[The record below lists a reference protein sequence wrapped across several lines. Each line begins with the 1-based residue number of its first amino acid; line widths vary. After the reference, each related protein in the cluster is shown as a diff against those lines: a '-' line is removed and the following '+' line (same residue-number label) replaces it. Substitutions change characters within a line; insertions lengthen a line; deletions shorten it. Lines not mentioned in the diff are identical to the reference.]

1 MAIDFYKEEESS
13 KLRGSLQEF
22 TKFFTKYIKDLDYIE
37 SNPVGRE
44 SHQITICRE
53 LSSFTRMEH
62 PDENLLIN
70 VQPGSGKTL
79 QICMWV
85 AWCYAINPKCNFIYI
100 SHSQTLAAEQTAFI
114 RMIMSSQM
122 YSYLF
127 DVHISKETKAKD
139 HFATTENGHI
149 AAFGAAGAITGRN
162 AGLPGLDYFSGA
174 VIIDDAHK
182 PDEAFSDKMRESV
195 IRNYEV
201 TIRQRPRGSN
211 VPIIFIGQRVHESDL
226 AAFFIDGK
234 DIKPWRKV
242 ILKAL
247 DDAGNALFPEVHS
260 KEYLLELEAKSPYVY
275 YSQFQQEP
283 TPAGGT
289 LFQPDWFLEL
299 PNEPEMLMTFL
310 TADTS
315 ETAKSHND
323 PTAMSFFGIYEIEAF
338 GKKTGQLGL
347 HWIDCLED
355 WIDAKDLEERFI
367 DFWRE
372 CSRHKVPPFM
382 AAIEKKSTGVTLI
395 GTLQK
400 MQGLKIRDVMRT
412 AASGSKGSRYIEMQP
427 YIASKRV
434 TFTYGARH
442 VEKCKKHMSKISANN
457 AHRHDDI
464 CHLAGSKIATIY
476 GYKNVEDIIIGDQ
489 VITPFGYGRVT
500 ACGSTGFHKVISKF
514 GLTSTPDHK
523 VFYNGKFIPLIKAID
538 VTRLSFF
545 NFCELLKWKQ
555 RQLLFLMEKN
565 LGLRHRQ
572 DISKAAKE
580 YTRINFFTVL
590 FGNFIQNKKYLKAI
604 SFIIKTTINLI
615 IVSKIWTVFHIS
627 NIVRYTLKGNQLAN
641 TAKKLWKKC
650 GKILG
655 KRNQQNNINK
665 HHPTDHVF
673 HLIQK
678 ITQNV
683 ANAITSLNEKLI
695 PKKLALSFA
704 GDQCKENGINK
715 ETKTGH
721 CLPLNAD
728 FVESHIKPSNTFQ
741 KNTIQKHAQ
750 EPAQEDMDMKE
761 VYSLTVEQF
770 GVYYCNDIL
779 VQNCDTLYDGIK
791 IALIDKH
798 LYKVPSNET
807 TAADN
812 VMNTIAL
819 QMRRQQ
825 TLRMNRD
832 GLR

>member
-37 SNPVGRE
+37 SHPVGRE

-182 PDEAFSDKMRESV
+182 PDEAFSDKMREAV

-275 YSQFQQEP
+275 YSQFQQQP
-283 TPAGGT
+283 IPAGGS
-289 LFQPDWFLEL
+289 LFNPESFLEL
-299 PNEPEMLMTFL
+299 DKEPELISTFI
-310 TADTS
+310 TADTA
-315 ETAKSHND
+315 ETNKSYND
-323 PTAMSFFGIYEIEAF
+323 STVFSFFGVYEIITF
-338 GKKTGQLGL
+338 GKKTGLLGL

-355 WIDAKDLEERFI
+355 GINAEDLQDRFLE
-367 DFWRE
+367 FWQE
-372 CSRHKVPPFM
+372 CSRHKMPPLM
-382 AAIEKKSTGVTLI
+382 AAIEKKSTGVTLS
-395 GTLQK
+395 GVLK
-400 MQGLKIRDVMRT
+400 NMQGLKIKEVKRT
-412 AASGSKGSRYIEMQP
+412 KASGSKAVRYIEMQP
-427 YIASKRV
+427 YIGSKRV
-434 TFTYGARH
+434 TFTRGARH
-442 VEKCKKHMSKISANN
+442 VTNCKLHMSKITAND

-464 CHLAGSKIATIY
+464 
-476 GYKNVEDIIIGDQ
+476 
-489 VITPFGYGRVT
+489 
-500 ACGSTGFHKVISKF
+500 
-514 GLTSTPDHK
+514 
-523 VFYNGKFIPLIKAID
+523 
-538 VTRLSFF
+538 
-545 NFCELLKWKQ
+545 
-555 RQLLFLMEKN
+555 
-565 LGLRHRQ
+565 
-572 DISKAAKE
+572 
-580 YTRINFFTVL
+580 
-590 FGNFIQNKKYLKAI
+590 
-604 SFIIKTTINLI
+604 
-615 IVSKIWTVFHIS
+615 
-627 NIVRYTLKGNQLAN
+627 
-641 TAKKLWKKC
+641 
-650 GKILG
+650 
-655 KRNQQNNINK
+655 
-665 HHPTDHVF
+665 
-673 HLIQK
+673 
-678 ITQNV
+678 
-683 ANAITSLNEKLI
+683 
-695 PKKLALSFA
+695 
-704 GDQCKENGINK
+704 
-715 ETKTGH
+715 
-721 CLPLNAD
+721 
-728 FVESHIKPSNTFQ
+728 
-741 KNTIQKHAQ
+741 
-750 EPAQEDMDMKE
+750 
-761 VYSLTVEQF
+761 
-770 GVYYCNDIL
+770 
-779 VQNCDTLYDGIK
+779 CDTLYDGIK